1 MGRLAV
7 DTVCARC
14 LLCCGAWLAIG
25 ACASVIARVT
35 RMYVSSRDGMYVCLL
50 CVNGRV
56 TYVCVV
62 CVSPTAK
69 GSRKVGVSCRV
80 RWSASVGADPACL
93 SSHIR
98 RHGYL
103 TYMSERAAPLKE
115 DLCARSPPRD
125 VELQILQK
133 EPPRSYSLTFTNG
146 RLVGAIPN
154 ARVCDARSLCSA
166 TAS

>member
-69 GSRKVGVSCRV
+69 GSRKVGVSCVVSPV
-80 RWSASVGADPACL
+80 RRLLVR
-93 SSHIR
+93 IR
-98 RHGYL
+98 
-103 TYMSERAAPLKE
+103 PV
-115 DLCARSPPRD
+115 CPPT
-125 VELQILQK
+125 EEAL
-133 EPPRSYSLTFTNG
+133 Y
-146 RLVGAIPN
+146 A
-154 ARVCDARSLCSA
+154 
-166 TAS
+166 